1 MSVRTRCPRHYPV
14 AVKVSDDGAVT
25 SIHVEIRTEPLSV
38 DELLA
43 LAADPA
49 AGGTAVFLGTVRDH
63 TPEAPGSV
71 VTGLEYEAHPEA
83 ESLLREVAEKVAA
96 DHPVIALA
104 AAHRVGAL
112 RVGDTAVVVVASAAH
127 RAEAFAACRALIDT
141 LKREV
146 PIWKREG
153 FADGSHTWVGI

>member
-1 MSVRTRCPRHYPV
+1 MR
-14 AVKVSDDGAVT
+14 DDGGVSSVHT
-25 SIHVEIRTEPLSV
+25 QIRPSPLSV

-43 LAADPA
+43 IVADPA

-63 TPEAPGSV
+63 TPEAPGAE

-83 ESLLREVAEKVAA
+83 ARRLREVAEKVAA
-96 DHPVIALA
+96 DHDVIALA
-104 AAHRVGAL
+104 ATHRVGPL
-112 RVGDTAVVVVASAAH
+112 QVGDTAVVVVASAAH
-127 RAEAFAACRALIDT
+127 RSAAFDACRALIDT

-153 FADGSHTWVGI
+153 FADGSHNWVGV

>member
-1 MSVRTRCPRHYPV
+1 MT
-14 AVKVSDDGAVT
+14 G
-25 SIHVEIRTEPLSV
+25 IHVEIRTEPLSV

-63 TPEAPGSV
+63 TPEAPGSQ

-83 ESLLREVAEKVAA
+83 AALLREVAEKVAA
-96 DHPVIALA
+96 DHELITLA
-104 AAHRVGAL
+104 AVHRVGPL
-112 RVGDTAVVVVASAAH
+112 RVGETAVIVVASAAH
-127 RAEAFAACRALIDT
+127 RGEAFEACRELIDT
-141 LKREV
+141 LKEQV

-153 FADGSHTWVGI
+153 FSDGSHTWVGI

>member
-1 MSVRTRCPRHYPV
+1 MRDDGPVSSIHTQVRTS
-14 AVKVSDDGAVT
+14 A
-25 SIHVEIRTEPLSV
+25 LSV

-43 LAADPA
+43 VVADPA

-63 TPEAPGSV
+63 TPDAPGAV
-71 VTGLEYEAHPEA
+71 VTGLEYEAHPDA
-83 ESLLREVAEKVAA
+83 ARLLREVAEKVAA
-96 DHPVIALA
+96 DHEVIALA
-104 AAHRVGAL
+104 AEHRVGPL
-112 RVGDTAVVVVASAAH
+112 KVGDAAVVVVASAAH
-127 RAEAFAACRALIDT
+127 RSAAFEACRALIDT